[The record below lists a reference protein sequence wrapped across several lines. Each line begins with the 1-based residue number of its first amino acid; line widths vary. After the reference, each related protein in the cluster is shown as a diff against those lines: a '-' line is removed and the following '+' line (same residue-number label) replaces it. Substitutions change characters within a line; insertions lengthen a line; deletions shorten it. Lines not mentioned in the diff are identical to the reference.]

1 MRKIY
6 CDRCGKEIKHEAD
19 VFNAR
24 ILDITKH
31 CQFIMAENDI
41 CGKCARDIAE
51 YAKGQPA
58 DEAEEKAEEK
68 RKAGRPKKEDKA
80 IDLGKIKALRDAG
93 WSFYDIAKEMNLSN
107 EQTLDAFIELWRRG

>member
-41 CGKCARDIAE
+41 CSACARDIADYIKKE
-51 YAKGQPA
+51 PILGP
-58 DEAEEKAEEK
+58 D
-68 RKAGRPKKEDKA
+68 RKQNKKNGRPRKSEEL
-80 IDLGKIKALRDAG
+80 DLGKVKALKDAG
-93 WSFYDIAKEMNLSN
+93 WTVKSIAEEMNRDITEILIALRNS
-107 EQTLDAFIELWRRG
+107 

>member
-24 ILDITKH
+24 ILDITNH

-41 CGKCARDIAE
+41 CGKCAKDIAE

-58 DEAEEKAEEK
+58 DEVKKKAEEK
-68 RKAGRPKKEDKA
+68 KKAEN
-80 IDLGKIKALRDAG
+80 IDIGKIKALRSAG
-93 WSFYDIAKEMNLSN
+93 WPVYDIAAEMNLP
-107 EQTLDAFIELWRRG
+107 EKKIMDILVKL

>member
-31 CQFIMAENDI
+31 CQFITAENDI

-58 DEAEEKAEEK
+58 DEAEEKTEEK
-68 RKAGRPKKEDKA
+68 KKAEN
-80 IDLGKIKALRDAG
+80 IDIGKIKALWSAG
-93 WSFYDIAKEMNLSN
+93 WPVDDIAAEMNLPGKKIMDI
-107 EQTLDAFIELWRRG
+107 LVKL